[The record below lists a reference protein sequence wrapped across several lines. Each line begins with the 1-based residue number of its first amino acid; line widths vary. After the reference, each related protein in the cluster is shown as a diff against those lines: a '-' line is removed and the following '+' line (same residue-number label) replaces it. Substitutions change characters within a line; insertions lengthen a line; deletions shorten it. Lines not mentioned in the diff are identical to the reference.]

1 MATFV
6 TGSTGYLGAH
16 VASELLSKHNSKL
29 SLLVRAKDHRGAE
42 LKLWKAMQLH
52 LGFSEFVHWLE
63 TNIEIFL
70 GDITLP
76 RFGLDEERY
85 VQLLKKTDSVLH
97 IAASLNRRSEKA
109 CLNVNLRGTLEVLQ
123 FARRVSTYH
132 GLRRFSHVSTVA
144 VAGARSNEVVKED
157 ESIDWNRSD
166 FDPYARTKKFS
177 ELMIRELLP
186 DIPLT
191 IFRPSIVLGDSR
203 YGATTQFD
211 MVEAFVFLAKLG
223 LLPLRPHDRLDI
235 VNVDFVANSIVSL
248 HQKEKTLYDTY
259 HLSSGVHSPTCRQ
272 ITEAL
277 SAARQRKGP
286 LYLPSL
292 ANPFKGIVNWMA
304 NRRGTSV
311 GHLGSLLK
319 VFLPYLLWNT
329 VFDNQRA
336 VQEVGQHPVPFPEYC
351 YPLYNFSVKHNFAYP
366 YQDWPALEGSSTA

>member
-166 FDPYARTKKFS
+166 FDP
-177 ELMIRELLP
+177 
-186 DIPLT
+186 
-191 IFRPSIVLGDSR
+191 
-203 YGATTQFD
+203 
-211 MVEAFVFLAKLG
+211 
-223 LLPLRPHDRLDI
+223 
-235 VNVDFVANSIVSL
+235 
-248 HQKEKTLYDTY
+248 
-259 HLSSGVHSPTCRQ
+259 
-272 ITEAL
+272 
-277 SAARQRKGP
+277 
-286 LYLPSL
+286 
-292 ANPFKGIVNWMA
+292 
-304 NRRGTSV
+304 
-311 GHLGSLLK
+311 
-319 VFLPYLLWNT
+319 
-329 VFDNQRA
+329 
-336 VQEVGQHPVPFPEYC
+336 
-351 YPLYNFSVKHNFAYP
+351 
-366 YQDWPALEGSSTA
+366 